1 MVIGC
6 GWTVLLKRDNVVCF
20 WINGWNVCFWY
31 VLFWRLYTV
40 LPCIYE
46 LKCFIERC
54 SDVLVNQKKWV
65 RKSEGDFMEMD
76 FSVLYFFASRTATI
90 GFILLAWPL
99 TLHNTSCIK
108 TAIQWITTHCF
119 YVHCH
124 LNICCETLGHCSI
137 SHICINKDKVK
148 LSAVFQ
154 TN

>member
-54 SDVLVNQKKWV
+54 SDVLVNQKMGQKKWGRLYGNGFQCSLFFCLKDCNHRIITV
-65 RKSEGDFMEMD
+65 SMAINTPQHLLYKNCNTVDHYTLLLCSLPFKHLLWNFRTLFN
-76 FSVLYFFASRTATI
+76 FSHMY
-90 GFILLAWPL
+90 
-99 TLHNTSCIK
+99 K
-108 TAIQWITTHCF
+108 
-119 YVHCH
+119 
-124 LNICCETLGHCSI
+124 
-137 SHICINKDKVK
+137 
-148 LSAVFQ
+148 
-154 TN
+154 